1 VSQVSAEEILKK
13 KIIQKAWEDPS
24 FKAKLLSE
32 PKAALKEAF
41 GIDVPDTINL
51 KAVEE
56 TTNSFYLVIPAN
68 PSNASFGI
76 SSANATW

>member
-1 VSQVSAEEILKK
+1 VSAEEILKNQ
-13 KIIQKAWEDPS
+13 IIQKAWEDPS

-51 KAVEE
+51 KAIEE
-56 TTNSFYLVIPAN
+56 TADSFYLVIPAN
-68 PSNASFGI
+68 PSDASFGI
-76 SSANATW
+76 SSANDLW

>member
-1 VSQVSAEEILKK
+1 MSAEEILKNQ
-13 KIIQKAWEDPS
+13 IIQKAWEDPS

-51 KAVEE
+51 KAIEE
-56 TTNSFYLVIPAN
+56 TADSFYLVIPAN
-68 PSNASFGI
+68 PSNTSFGI
-76 SSANATW
+76 SSANDYW